1 MRSMGS
7 DLYLGKVEHDALV
20 HLPLHELAAQY
31 TDGEFLEYLCEIGAD
46 EGLEQEP
53 SPQSFVELA
62 SEALKERVDEVVQ
75 SQGYFFRGSA
85 MTQFALERPK
95 DLDPTHV
102 DRGLR
107 TAFVAHNL
115 LASVSPQFTAL
126 PVRRIQVTLVTVHPD
141 AGYREPD
148 AMNGW
153 LLRAFALR
161 TLGEAHV
168 DGFFQDPFSEYFAQ
182 FGEEAMASSDFCGR
196 EDDVDS
202 FVWGVRYLSRI
213 PMRVDDPA
221 FWDAHA
227 KEWWSDLRERFTAP
241 SDHLPY
247 EVATLEI
254 DTHPSWPGSLTDSVF
269 ESRAY

>member
-1 MRSMGS
+1 MGS
-7 DLYLGKVEHDALV
+7 DLYLGKVDRDDLV
-20 HLPLHELAAQY
+20 HLPLHEQASEY
-31 TDGEFLEYLCEIGAD
+31 TYGEFLEYLCEIGAD
-46 EGLEQEP
+46 EGLEEEP
-53 SPQSFVELA
+53 TPETFVQLA
-62 SEALKERVDEVVQ
+62 RAALTPECIAQ
-75 SQGYFFRGSA
+75 LLQTQGYFFRGTA
-85 MTQFALERPK
+85 LAQFSVERPK

-182 FGEEAMASSDFCGR
+182 FGQEAMASSDFCGR

-202 FVWGVRYLSRI
+202 FVWGVRYVRRI
-213 PMRVDDPA
+213 PMNVDDPA
-221 FWDAHA
+221 FWDAHVD
-227 KEWWSDLRERFTAP
+227 EWWSSLRERLTVP

-254 DTHPSWPGSLTDSVF
+254 DTHPKWPGPLSDQVF